1 MWNPLYRWL
10 FNRCSA
16 LHVPE
21 DSRLAIGLEKA
32 EQERQKQ
39 KEEMR
44 KLTIEMANRQHL
56 EEVQQEALGMAH
68 TVKSYASQKDIKSP
82 RSAT

>member
-1 MWNPLYRWL
+1 MRTPYIYVLIFFIL
-10 FNRCSA
+10 A

-56 EEVQQEALGMAH
+56 EEVQQEALGMIH
-68 TVKSYASQKDIKSP
+68 TV
-82 RSAT
+82 

>member
-1 MWNPLYRWL
+1 MELYSGALHSDVSHSNVGARWWIQTI
-10 FNRCSA
+10 FSA
-16 LHVPE
+16 LNVPE

-56 EEVQQEALGMAH
+56 EEVQQEALG
-68 TVKSYASQKDIKSP
+68 KF
-82 RSAT
+82 